1 MNKFW
6 LLLSMLF
13 YHGLCISTSNTSVNV
28 STIPSVVKIG
38 AIFSLNSSIGK
49 VAKVAVEAA
58 IKDVNDDP
66 TILNRT
72 MLKLAMQDSKLDN
85 EFLGIVE
92 GTFSVTSPF
101 CSFTNFHPF
110 HDAQV
115 IKFHS
120 LYFSPS
126 LQTLRYFGTKA

>member
-6 LLLSMLF
+6 LLVSMLF

-28 STIPSVVKIG
+28 STIPSFVKIG
-38 AIFSLNSSIGK
+38 AIFSFNSSIGK
-49 VAKVAVEAA
+49 VAKVAIESA

-92 GTFSVTSPF
+92 GTFSVTSLF
-101 CSFTNFHPF
+101 FFIHKFSSFP
-110 HDAQV
+110 
-115 IKFHS
+115 
-120 LYFSPS
+120 
-126 LQTLRYFGTKA
+126 

>member
-6 LLLSMLF
+6 LLVSMLF

-66 TILNRT
+66 IILNRT

-101 CSFTNFHPF
+101 CSFTKFHPF
-110 HDAQV
+110 HGAQV
-115 IKFHS
+115 IKFHG
-120 LYFSPS
+120 LYFSRPFTNS
-126 LQTLRYFGTKA
+126 VLFWD

>member
-92 GTFSVTSPF
+92 GTFSVTYPF

-120 LYFSPS
+120 LYFSPPFTNS
-126 LQTLRYFGTKA
+126 VLFWD

>member
-1 MNKFW
+1 MFW
-6 LLLSMLF
+6 LLVSMLF
-13 YHGLCISTSNTSVNV
+13 YHGLCISTSNTSVHV
-28 STIPSVVKIG
+28 STIPSFVKIG
-38 AIFSLNSSIGK
+38 AIFSFNSSIGK
-49 VAKVAVEAA
+49 VAKVAIEAA

-72 MLKLAMQDSKLDN
+72 MLKLAVQDSKLDN

-110 HDAQV
+110 QDAQV

-126 LQTLRYFGTKA
+126 FTNSALFWD